1 MTETMT
7 ETTIVKDG
15 NEASWLGRIR
25 LDAAQLIAGWF
36 NPLTGQGD
44 PEKDKSA
51 AAMWAPGVL
60 MEAHTLADLFTFNAL
75 ARAICTSLPEWSMRN
90 GWDLTLD
97 QDAVKSQQIESA
109 LRAKADDLGAGEK
122 LLRGAVWGQTF
133 GGGLV
138 LVGAED
144 GRETKEPLDEAN
156 IRSIRWLRVVPRH
169 RARVHSV
176 YDDPRRAGFG
186 ETAVYEVR
194 ELGANSWTTQH
205 YHESRVILFPGPTTD
220 DEMRLRNGGWDQSIL
235 DVVVGALRKHD
246 GMWDDVGAMTKDASQ
261 GVWTIKGLAQAASSG
276 MAEHIQARI
285 RLADLARSIF
295 GTILLDAD
303 KEDFKYVERGFAG
316 VSDLL
321 GQSAVRTAGAAQ
333 QPVTVLMGQSP
344 AGLNATGESDL
355 ELWYARCEAYQTG
368 IAVSRVERFVRLLM
382 LAKDGPLQGKEP
394 EAWAVKMRDP
404 RKLPPMKR
412 KEFEARQAQ
421 IDSAM
426 IAAKVLTPEEV
437 AISRYTA
444 EGWSEVTQIALG
456 WRRDFLKKMKET
468 IDVRAVD
475 IFEGMLNRW
484 LAVSPEGV
492 QATNPA
498 AALVEPSG
506 SEADPNGGLS
516 PITPPP
522 PGARSDR
529 ADLIGA
535 LALGGQLALAGG
547 LPRGDARDGCM
558 IAFRLP
564 AALAADLALEGGE
577 PPESLHLTLAYLG
590 RTSVLD
596 ADALERA
603 AGVVQSFALRSRPL
617 EALVGG
623 LGRFTASRT
632 TDGLDVLVALV
643 DAPGLGAMR
652 AELVAELDRARVP
665 VSKVHDFMPHVT
677 LAYIPSRAALPI
689 QSIATRSWVVGAL
702 DWYVGGKRRRY
713 TLEGRG

>member
-1 MTETMT
+1 MTEMT
-7 ETTIVKDG
+7 ETIVKDG
-15 NEASWLGRIR
+15 DEASWLGRIR
-25 LDAAQLIAGWF
+25 VDAAQLIAGWF

-44 PEKDKSA
+44 PGKDKSA
-51 AAMWAPGVL
+51 AALWTPGAL
-60 MEAHTLADLFTFNAL
+60 MDPQTLAALFTFNPL
-75 ARAICTSLPEWSMRN
+75 GRAICMSLAEWAMRN

-97 QDAVKSQQIESA
+97 FDAVRSQEIESA
-109 LRAKADDLGAGEK
+109 LRAKYDDLGASEK

-138 LVGAED
+138 LVGADD
-144 GRETKEPLDEAN
+144 GRETKQPLDDAN
-156 IRSIRWLRVVPRH
+156 IQSIRWLRVVPRH
-169 RARVHSV
+169 RARVYSV
-176 YDDPRRAGFG
+176 YDDPQRPGFG

-194 ELGANSWTTQH
+194 ELGANEWTTQL

-220 DEMRLRNGGWDQSIL
+220 DELRLSNGGWDQSIL
-235 DVVVGALRKHD
+235 DVVVGALQKHD
-246 GMWDDVGAMTKDASQ
+246 GMWDDVGAMAKDASQ
-261 GVWTIKGLAQAASSG
+261 GVWTIKGLAQAAATG

-316 VSDLL
+316 ISDLL

-333 QPVTVLMGQSP
+333 MPVTVLMGQSP

-355 ELWYARCEAYQTG
+355 ELWYARVEAFQSS
-368 IAVSRVERFVRLLM
+368 VVLSRVEKLVRLLM
-382 LAKDGPLQGKEP
+382 LAKDGPLSGKEP

-404 RKLPPMKR
+404 RKLAPMKR
-412 KEFEARQAQ
+412 KELEARQAQ

-437 AISRYTA
+437 AISRYTS
-444 EGWSEVTQIALG
+444 EGWSEVTQIELG
-456 WRRDFLKKMKET
+456 WRRQFLEKMKKT
-468 IDVRAVD
+468 IEERAAS

-484 LAVSPEGV
+484 LTVSPEGV
-492 QATNPA
+492 QAATDQA
-498 AALVEPSG
+498 ASILEPSG
-506 SEADPNGGLS
+506 SEADPKGGLS
-516 PITPPP
+516 PITPPSSG
-522 PGARSDR
+522 GARSDR

-535 LALGGQLALAGG
+535 LTNGG
-547 LPRGDARDGCM
+547 LVARAAGLRLDARDGCM
-558 IAFRLP
+558 IAVRLP
-564 AALAADLALEGGE
+564 SALAAELALEGGE

-596 ADALERA
+596 ADVIERA
-603 AGVVQSFALRSRPL
+603 AGVVRSFALRARPL

-623 LGRFTASRT
+623 LGRFAASRT

-652 AELVAELDRARVP
+652 AELVAELERAQVP
-665 VSKVHDFMPHVT
+665 VSTAHDFMPHVT
-677 LAYIPSRAALPI
+677 LAYIPSVSSLPV
-689 QSIATRSWVVGAL
+689 QSIATRSWVIGAL
-702 DWYVGGKRRRY
+702 DWYVGGRRRRY
-713 TLEGRG
+713 ELEGRG